1 MEDAFCMQN
10 VPSAPLH
17 LGSGSDCMQSMSVDQ
32 PTTNA
37 LRVHDELRDAILDG
51 ALAPGE
57 RLRAEALAA
66 RFGTSRTP
74 IREALVMLERHGL
87 VEILPRRGAVV
98 SSFDVADLLE
108 LYEIRALIEPHAA
121 ALAAE
126 RIDEERWVRLDAVC
140 READRR
146 GIGSAEAID
155 DQIRLNEEF
164 HRIVVDSAD
173 SPRLTAA
180 LRAVADVPR
189 GFRTAFWRSPA
200 QADQSLYCHR
210 ELVRALERRQ
220 SALAEAVMRMH
231 ILGAREFLMEV
242 ARGERED

>member
-1 MEDAFCMQN
+1 M
-10 VPSAPLH
+10 
-17 LGSGSDCMQSMSVDQ
+17 SDCIQRVELAQ
-32 PTTNA
+32 PTTSA
-37 LRVHDELRDAILDG
+37 LRVHDALRDAILDG

-57 RLRAEALAA
+57 RLRAEALAT

-74 IREALVMLERHGL
+74 IREALMMLERNGL

-98 SSFDVADLLE
+98 SSFDVADLLD
-108 LYEIRALIEPHAA
+108 LYQIRALIEPHAA

-126 RIDEERWVRLDAVC
+126 RIGADALDRLRAVS

-146 GIGSAEAID
+146 GIADAAAID

-164 HRIVVDSAD
+164 HRIVAESAG
-173 SPRLTAA
+173 SPRFVAA

-189 GFRTAFWRSPA
+189 SFRAAFWRSST
-200 QADQSLYCHR
+200 QSDQSLYCHR
-210 ELVRALERRQ
+210 ELVRAFERRQ
-220 SALAEAVMRMH
+220 ASLAEAVMRMH

-242 ARGERED
+242 ASGERDA

>member
-1 MEDAFCMQN
+1 MC
-10 VPSAPLH
+10 
-17 LGSGSDCMQSMSVDQ
+17 SGTVSDCIQRVDAAQ

-37 LRVHDELRDAILDG
+37 LRVHNELRDAILDG
-51 ALAPGE
+51 ALAPGQ
-57 RLRAEALAA
+57 RLRAEPLAA

-98 SSFDVADLLE
+98 SAFDVPDLLD

-126 RIDEERWVRLDAVC
+126 RIGDEPLERLRALC

-146 GIGSAEAID
+146 GTAGAAAID
-155 DQIRLNEEF
+155 AQIRLNEEF
-164 HRIVVDSAD
+164 HRTIVEGAG
-173 SPRLTAA
+173 SPRLIAA
-180 LRAVADVPR
+180 LRGVADVPR
-189 GFRTAFWRSPA
+189 AFRTAFWRSPA
-200 QADQSLYCHR
+200 QSEQSLYCHR

-220 SALAEAVMRMH
+220 GALAEAVMRMH
-231 ILGAREFLMEV
+231 IVGAREYLEEV
-242 ARGERED
+242 AGGERDG